1 MEITSNKKYNPG
13 DKVICIIS
21 SNTNLESGKEY
32 TVKKYTYEY
41 GDNLVSLEEE
51 QEYTFNVGRFISTM
65 EIRDSKINK
74 ILNNE

>member
-13 DKVICIIS
+13 DKVTCIIS
-21 SNTNLESGKEY
+21 SNSNLETGKEY
-32 TVKKYTYEY
+32 TVKKYTNQY
-41 GDNLVSLEEE
+41 GENVISLEEE
-51 QEYTFNVGRFISTM
+51 PGYTFNVGRFISTM